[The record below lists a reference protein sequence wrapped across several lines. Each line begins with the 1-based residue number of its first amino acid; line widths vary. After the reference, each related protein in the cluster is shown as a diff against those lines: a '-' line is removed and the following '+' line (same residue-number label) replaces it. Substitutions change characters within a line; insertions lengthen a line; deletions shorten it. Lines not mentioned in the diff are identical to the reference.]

1 MTNLS
6 EMLFASLLL
15 NRSDRNGNRRGNPF
29 ARVDGQ
35 SEDLRAARERA
46 KAKHS

>member
-15 NRSDRNGNRRGNPF
+15 NRTGRNGNRRGNLFTPI
-29 ARVDGQ
+29 DGQ
-35 SEDLRAARERA
+35 NEDLRAARERA
-46 KAKHS
+46 KAKRS